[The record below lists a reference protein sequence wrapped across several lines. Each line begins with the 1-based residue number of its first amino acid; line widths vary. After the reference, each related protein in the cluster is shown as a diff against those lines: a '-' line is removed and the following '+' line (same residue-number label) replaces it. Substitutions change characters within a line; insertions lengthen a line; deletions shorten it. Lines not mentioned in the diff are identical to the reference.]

1 MRSGLPSLVIMAALN
16 CSLSSAAA
24 VTSTQP
30 LIDAYMNQV
39 GEMVVRALTLELAKR
54 REPVT
59 GKTKFSFLIDPAGH
73 ASDIK
78 AVSTPRNAFAEQT
91 ILRVIRHLRFPP
103 IPERI
108 VKEDGYKYL
117 KFTNEMDPLDH

>member
-1 MRSGLPSLVIMAALN
+1 MCTRLASIVIVGMFS
-16 CSLSSAAA
+16 CWVSSDATA
-24 VTSTQP
+24 TSTQP
-30 LIDAYMNQV
+30 LIDAYLNQV
-39 GEMVVRALTLELAKR
+39 GEMVVRALTPELAKR

-59 GKTKFSFLIDPAGH
+59 GKTRFSFLIDPAGH

-91 ILRVIRHLRFPP
+91 ILRVIRQLRFPP

-117 KFTNEMDPLDH
+117 KFTNVMDPLDH